1 MKTAKQQHVKR
12 TVKDFSNYKGG
23 LQAISPDLRH
33 REFKTV
39 NDHQVPDKMNG
50 RENYIV
56 TY

>member
-1 MKTAKQQHVKR
+1 MKTAKQKHVKG

-23 LQAISPDLRH
+23 LQAISSDLRH

-39 NDHQVPDKMNG
+39 NDHQVPDIMSG
-50 RENYIV
+50 RENYTV